1 MTAVTHHSVAQTAKR
16 WLRGSLAQAGL
27 ELRRLPAS
35 ELDAEPPAVPYIENA
50 ESGPGNLE
58 TKRARVAVGGPF
70 EWPNIIALNRA
81 VVDLLGPAK
90 RIAELGGGTGLFAS
104 EAATDPSRH
113 IVCSE
118 YDDGAH
124 QWARANRPSP
134 RIDYVQRPITADDG
148 PFDMVVA
155 IEVIEHIADYAS
167 FLRACRALAPCA
179 LITTPNRLRERALGH
194 AGPPDY
200 DRHVREWS
208 AGEFY
213 WVLRAF
219 WPQVELFAMPD
230 VNKPETRRID
240 VNSRLTPLIARC
252 HVVEDF

>member
-1 MTAVTHHSVAQTAKR
+1 MAMGERAAAQTAKR
-16 WLRGSLAQAGL
+16 WLRASLARIGL
-27 ELRRLPAS
+27 ELRRPPAS
-35 ELDAEPPAVPYIENA
+35 ELDTEPPSVPYVENP

-58 TKRARVAVGGPF
+58 AKRARVAVGGPF
-70 EWPNIIALNRA
+70 EWPNIVMLNRA
-81 VVDLLGPAK
+81 VADLLGPAQ

-118 YDDGAH
+118 FDSGAH
-124 QWARANRPSP
+124 QWARTNRPSP
-134 RIDYVQRPITADDG
+134 QIDYVQRPITADDG

-167 FLRACRALAPCA
+167 FLETCRELAPCA

-213 WVLRAF
+213 WVLRSF
-219 WPQVELFAMPD
+219 WPQVELFGMPYD
-230 VNKPETRRID
+230 TRPETRRID

-252 HVVEDF
+252 HTDEDL